1 VCRRQQQQTQIP
13 CRNANKS
20 NPKATQDANGEMA
33 PRELIAFFY
42 TGQMA
47 RARQTQ
53 PRERIDP
60 ETWLRG
66 LPKAEL
72 HLHLEGSITAA
83 TLVELSRRNDARPL
97 TLAEAAAVYSYTDF
111 PSFLMSFKAV
121 TERLHT
127 ADDYELITY
136 NMLRDL
142 AAQGVRHAEAYISI
156 GILYHFAR
164 LDVDAVMAAVER
176 GRERAESEFGI
187 SLLWIVDAVRHFG
200 LAECARVFTKA
211 AALQH
216 VYPSVVGIGIGG
228 DELRGPAQEFRELY
242 AEAKAAGL
250 RLTCHAGENTG
261 SASIWAA
268 LNIGAERIGHALSAQ
283 HDPELLEVLA
293 ERQVPLE
300 LNVTSNLRTG
310 CCAYLHDHP
319 VKRYFD
325 EGLMVTLNS
334 DDPPFFGANLLDEY
348 LLAHNEFGFSLEQLR
363 ELAANSVEASFLP
376 PQRKLALLG
385 EVERY
390 GW

>member
-1 VCRRQQQQTQIP
+1 
-13 CRNANKS
+13 
-20 NPKATQDANGEMA
+20 
-33 PRELIAFFY
+33 
-42 TGQMA
+42 
-47 RARQTQ
+47 
-53 PRERIDP
+53 
-60 ETWLRG
+60 
-66 LPKAEL
+66 
-72 HLHLEGSITAA
+72 
-83 TLVELSRRNDARPL
+83 
-97 TLAEAAAVYSYTDF
+97 
-111 PSFLMSFKAV
+111 
-121 TERLHT
+121 
-127 ADDYELITY
+127 
-136 NMLRDL
+136 
-142 AAQGVRHAEAYISI
+142 
-156 GILYHFAR
+156 
-164 LDVDAVMAAVER
+164 
-176 GRERAESEFGI
+176 
-187 SLLWIVDAVRHFG
+187 
-200 LAECARVFTKA
+200 
-211 AALQH
+211 LQH